1 MHCMR
6 RKSTGSEN
14 YRSSL
19 QPVKESSTYLVTHYA
34 AANCMDASTRAL
46 MQALLESSGNSD
58 AELPA
63 RSNKVL
69 CAVCASCCSDCAAFG
84 PEAREKQ
91 LASDA
96 LNLFNCFL
104 EPVEDTSPWD
114 CVEMRLVRAEHRA
127 LVLLS
132 ECQQHKME
140 VWMFHNIDSACVGFV
155 YKGATDFVQR
165 HQ

>member
-1 MHCMR
+1 MR

-14 YRSSL
+14 RRSSL
-19 QPVKESSTYLVTHYA
+19 QAVEESGTYLVTHYA
-34 AANCMDASTRAL
+34 AANCMDAHTRAL
-46 MQALLESSGNSD
+46 MQALLEGSGNSN
-58 AELPA
+58 AALPA

-69 CAVCASCCSDCAAFG
+69 CAVCASCCSDCAELG
-84 PEAREKQ
+84 PETREKQ

-104 EPVEDTSPWD
+104 EPVEGTAPWD
-114 CVEMRLVRAEHRA
+114 CVEMWLVRAEARA
-127 LVLLS
+127 LVLMS

-140 VWMFHNIDSACVGFV
+140 MWMFHNIDSACVGFV